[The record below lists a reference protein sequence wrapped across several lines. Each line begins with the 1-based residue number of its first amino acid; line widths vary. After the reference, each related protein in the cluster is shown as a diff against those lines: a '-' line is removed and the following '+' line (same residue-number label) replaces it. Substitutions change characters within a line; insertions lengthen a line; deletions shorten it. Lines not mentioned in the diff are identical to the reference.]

1 MQAGSERGIFHERL
15 LRRRVS
21 LSKPKSTTCR
31 ATGKDGKAGGKG
43 QKGQKGTQERQERR
57 KRSEMIKALK
67 PKPIRINIAKGVE
80 LFCFLECFNSINQ

>member
-1 MQAGSERGIFHERL
+1 M
-15 LRRRVS
+15 S
-21 LSKPKSTTCR
+21 LSKPKSTACR
-31 ATGKDGKAGGKG
+31 TTGKTGKAGKAGEKG

-80 LFCFLECFNSINQ
+80 LFCFQECFNSINQ